1 MLVHAHAIHQCAAR
15 ACAPGR
21 LLTGAASGSPSHA
34 LAGTIEPTIGYL
46 YLHAQAASQARSR
59 LACTRAHHRA
69 PGPVHPA
76 SLSGHTAGN
85 PVRSSPAQ
93 LCSPRR
99 RRRPGWQSLAAF
111 LRKSLV
117 QAGLPWRESM
127 HYHRS
132 MPSLGANR
140 QTRARARHTH
150 PGHQRPTAWVAPGR
164 RPGAPELG
172 VPVAQVVQLHGAQ
185 ALRARPARCRPGS
198 CRTDS
203 AATGTLRQ

>member
-1 MLVHAHAIHQCAAR
+1 MLVQAHAIHQCAAR
-15 ACAPGR
+15 GCAPGR

-46 YLHAQAASQARSR
+46 YLHAQAASQARSL

-69 PGPVHPA
+69 PGPVRPA
-76 SLSGHTAGN
+76 SLSGHTPTLSGSAPPNSALVDAGGLAG
-85 PVRSSPAQ
+85 RA
-93 LCSPRR
+93 
-99 RRRPGWQSLAAF
+99 WQRFHGSAWC
-111 LRKSLV
+111 R
-117 QAGLPWRESM
+117 QGGTWRESM